1 MATHRD
7 IASTETDPLAPIVAA
22 LMKAFA
28 GNLPAALEAV
38 SNAPVNQTHWHPY
51 DKVTN
56 GDANTGLIY
65 DFAVSGAVAN
75 VPTPN
80 FVDGY
85 EYRLIYDGISGSGT
99 GVDFT
104 IALYRETDAAYGTA
118 MVLFNNLTS
127 GSTKNHSG
135 QIVINRPRRVQVGC
149 LIEFASGLTS
159 AVGSAEN
166 VVGAA
171 VCSRA
176 AQKRLRGLLAWSSG
190 NIDAGKIFMERRR
203 YIG

>member
-1 MATHRD
+1 MTTYRA
-7 IASTETDPLAPIVAA
+7 IAPTEDAVEAFITAELADAWTNNVLAIA
-22 LMKAFA
+22 
-28 GNLPAALEAV
+28 EADA
-38 SNAPVNQTHWHPY
+38 NAPVNQTHWHPY
-51 DKVTN
+51 NKVTN

-65 DFAVSGAVAN
+65 DFGVSGAVAN
-75 VPTPN
+75 VTTPN

>member
-51 DKVTN
+51 NKVTN

-65 DFAVSGAVAN
+65 DFGVSGAVAN
-75 VPTPN
+75 VDSPD
-80 FVDGY
+80 FADGY
-85 EYRLIYDGISGSGT
+85 EYRFLLDRVVGGT
-99 GVDFT
+99 T
-104 IALYRETDAAYGTA
+104 TTLNIALYRETDAAYGSAIGVGLT
-118 MVLFNNLTS
+118 TS
-127 GSTKNHSG
+127 GNTDLSG
-135 QIVINRPRRVQVGC
+135 HVTVNRPRIARVGHAV
-149 LIEFASGLTS
+149 EW
-159 AVGSAEN
+159 AVGRTGINGSDTTN
-166 VVGAA
+166 VAGAA
-171 VCSRA
+171 LCVRA
-176 AQKRLRGLLAWSSG
+176 AQKRLRARFSWSTG
-190 NIDAGKIFMERRR
+190 NIGGGKIYMERRR